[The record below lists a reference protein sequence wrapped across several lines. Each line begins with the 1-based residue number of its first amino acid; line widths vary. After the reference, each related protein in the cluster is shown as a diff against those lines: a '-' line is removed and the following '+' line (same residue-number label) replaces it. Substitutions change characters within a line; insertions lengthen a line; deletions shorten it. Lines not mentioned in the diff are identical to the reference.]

1 MLYCLVLWVW
11 CKMICIRQDFFH
23 FFETRRCTVPAWPG
37 GTAYCYVGEKSP
49 TAVAGSWSNGVV
61 APFPKTYKAFSQ
73 SWNSFRNCCRS
84 ANGTTSELR
93 PHGKEVSWITYDFLF
108 FDRITWRQ
116 WDSLLENLSGHRTT
130 GRLMISLLGNN
141 TWSFWLQKHSNGAW
155 DLTGGT
161 AWSPVRINVT
171 GGFSLIRL
179 IFTYTLK
186 IAES

>member
-84 ANGTTSELR
+84 ANGTTSDLMERKSLELLMTSCSLTELR
-93 PHGKEVSWITYDFLF
+93 EGNETLCWRTCLDTVQQAGWWFPCSETIPEAFGCRSTVMVPE
-108 FDRITWRQ
+108 TWQ
-116 WDSLLENLSGHRTT
+116 VEQPEALSE
-130 GRLMISLLGNN
+130 LM
-141 TWSFWLQKHSNGAW
+141 WLVAFH
-155 DLTGGT
+155 
-161 AWSPVRINVT
+161 
-171 GGFSLIRL
+171 
-179 IFTYTLK
+179 
-186 IAES
+186 